1 MVTGSHLP
9 AYPGY
14 RAPRPLARWRAFPFL
29 SALPLL
35 FLPSVSSAASD
46 RLKHTRTLLRPA
58 PCPRALFPPAATPTP
73 RRLPPIRRPPS
84 APRRRR
90 LPPPPHYLPS
100 APAARRPAS
109 PLSFPSPPNRRARVR
124 VSLHPRLRRSA
135 EARVVPVSF
144 FSPPALFL
152 RSARF
157 LTAASWQWSGLG
169 ARVLTAWLCGGVF
182 LVWRRRWEAIWRS

>member
-9 AYPGY
+9 AYPVY
-14 RAPRPLARWRAFPFL
+14 RAARPLAGAFPFL

-35 FLPSVSSAASD
+35 FLPSVSSAAAD

-73 RRLPPIRRPPS
+73 RRLPPIRRPPR

-90 LPPPPHYLPS
+90 LPPPPHSLFTLR
-100 APAARRPAS
+100 APAARRPTS

-124 VSLHPRLRRSA
+124 VSLHPRPR
-135 EARVVPVSF
+135 
-144 FSPPALFL
+144 
-152 RSARF
+152 
-157 LTAASWQWSGLG
+157 
-169 ARVLTAWLCGGVF
+169 
-182 LVWRRRWEAIWRS
+182 